1 MKYKFSGIRWRY
13 CTTLWIPFVG
23 ILLIVIISLLIH
35 FTKPNQ
41 LKTALKTA
49 EENKPE
55 LIAVLSHYSKKDAN
69 EQKLK
74 AAQFLISNCY
84 IHSSTRTKV
93 YDPNNNQ
100 IYFNPLIYPDNESAR
115 EAKDS
120 LFKTS
125 IIKRRISNDAKELSS
140 SYLIKHIDFSFDV
153 WKNSPWGECVNFD
166 QFCRYILPYRVVD
179 EPISDWTELLY
190 SKYHHI
196 IDTLSN
202 KTILNA
208 CKAVNKVLAK
218 DIQYE
223 NRWVTGGLGTMS
235 IPEILKNKTGMCDDL
250 VVFGSCV
257 MRSLGIPVAVDFDI
271 HGRFN
276 YGHSWC
282 VVFDEQGCPWSFGP
296 GEEQPGEH
304 IHTFEKYRWR
314 KLAKVFRRNF
324 QIAPEGINSQIKDLN
339 SIPPFFKNGNIT
351 DVTDDY
357 INTIDLELQI
367 SNKDIKEKIIYL
379 CVYNNKTWLPLQFSE
394 IKSGKVVFP
403 KMGKEIMYC
412 LGRYKN
418 NRIYTISPPFIL
430 TKNGSKKII
439 NGFGEQNNQKFFMNK
454 ISGYEYTKE
463 GKNYNLYKWE
473 DYKWKYIK
481 DYKAAKDSLIQ
492 FQDLDKNTLYR
503 FQETSR
509 PFTVT
514 DTLAIW

>member
-1 MKYKFSGIRWRY
+1 MKYKFLEIKRKFN
-13 CTTLWIPFVG
+13 TKLWISATG
-23 ILLIVIISLLIH
+23 ILLLVIISLLMYIN
-35 FTKPNQ
+35 KSSQ
-41 LKTALKTA
+41 LKTALKLA
-49 EENKPE
+49 GKNKEE
-55 LIAVLSHYSKKDAN
+55 LIVVLNHYSKNDAD

-74 AAQFLISNCY
+74 AAKFLISNCY
-84 IHSSTRTKV
+84 IHSSTQIEV
-93 YDPNNNQ
+93 YDQNNNQ
-100 IYFNPLIYPDNESAR
+100 IEFNPLIYPDAESAR

-120 LFKTS
+120 LFRTS
-125 IIKRRISNDAKELSS
+125 TVKQRTRNDATELSS
-140 SYLIKHIDFSFDV
+140 VYLIKHIDFSFDV
-153 WKNSPWGECVNFD
+153 WKNSPWNKSINFD
-166 QFCRYILPYRVVD
+166 QFCKYILPYRAVD
-179 EPISDWTELLY
+179 EPLSDWDEILY

-196 IDTLSN
+196 IDTLTD

-208 CKAVNKVLAK
+208 CKAVNKILAN
-218 DIQYE
+218 DIHYE

-250 VVFGSCV
+250 VVFGTCV

-282 VVFDEQGCPWSFGP
+282 VVFDEEGNPWSFGP

-304 IHTFEKYRWR
+304 IHTFDKYRWR

-324 QIAPEGINSQIKDLN
+324 QIDSKGINTQMKGLN

-357 INTIDLELQI
+357 INTVDLELQI
-367 SNKDIKEKIIYL
+367 NNKDINEKIVYL
-379 CVYNNKTWLPLQFSE
+379 CVYNNKIWLPLQFSE

-403 KMGKEIMYC
+403 KMGKEIMYS

-439 NGFGEQNNQKFFMNK
+439 NGFGEQNNQKFSMDK
-454 ISGYEYTKE
+454 ISGYEYAKK

-473 DYKWKYIK
+473 DYKWKYIRNFV
-481 DYKAAKDSLIQ
+481 AVKDSMLE
-492 FQDLDKNTLYR
+492 FQGLNKNTLYR
-503 FQETSR
+503 FQGTSR